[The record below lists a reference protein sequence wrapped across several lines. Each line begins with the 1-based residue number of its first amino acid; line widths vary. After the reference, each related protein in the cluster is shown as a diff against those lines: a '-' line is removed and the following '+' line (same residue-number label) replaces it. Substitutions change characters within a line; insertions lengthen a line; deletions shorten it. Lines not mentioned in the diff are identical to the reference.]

1 MITDKY
7 PEFQAFVNV
16 LPDGTVIDGEILPI
30 RMAELELL
38 ETCKRV
44 LAAKQLLKHCY
55 RKRRLLLEHMTF
67 WNGREKT
74 SGTIRMKKEG
84 NCWKNFMMP

>member
-16 LPDGTVIDGEILPI
+16 LPDGTVIDGEILPYKDGRIGTFGDLQTRIGRKTITKALLQKTPVII
-30 RMAELELL
+30 RAYDLL
-38 ETCKRV
+38 EW
-44 LAAKQLLKHCY
+44 Q
-55 RKRRLLLEHMTF
+55 
-67 WNGREKT
+67 EKT